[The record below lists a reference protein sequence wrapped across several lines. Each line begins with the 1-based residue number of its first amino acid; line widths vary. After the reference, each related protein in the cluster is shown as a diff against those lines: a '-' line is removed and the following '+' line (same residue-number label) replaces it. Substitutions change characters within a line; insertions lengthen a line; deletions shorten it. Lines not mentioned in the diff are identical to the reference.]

1 MSTFFQHSRSFFK
14 LPHFLRRRQGG
25 FTVIELLMVVVII
38 SALTGIFLLQQR
50 QFDSTTLLR
59 SLAYRTA
66 LAVREAQTYSASVR
80 FSGSG
85 AVQTPA
91 SAYGVYFS
99 TASPTNY
106 YLFADYNNDRTR
118 ASDGSE
124 DIKTYTLNN
133 GYSISKL
140 CAVTIEATPVEK
152 CSDSGFAVT
161 SVTALFIRP
170 NTDACMTTV
179 LNPSACVVG
188 NGGEDY
194 SKITAQVRSPA
205 GTTRSVSV
213 ISTGQIAVGSPGS

>member
-1 MSTFFQHSRSFFK
+1 M
-14 LPHFLRRRQGG
+14 RRKQGG
-25 FTVIELLMVVVII
+25 FTVIELLMVVIII
-38 SALTGIFLLQQR
+38 SVLTGVFLLQQR

-99 TASPTNY
+99 TASPTY
-106 YLFADYNNDRTR
+106 YLFADYDNNRVR

-124 DIKTYTLNN
+124 DIKSYTLNN

-140 CAVTIEATPVEK
+140 CALTIEVTPVEK
-152 CSDSGFAVT
+152 CSDTGFGVT
-161 SVTALFIRP
+161 SVTSIFIRP
-170 NTDACMTTV
+170 NTDACMTSV
-179 LNPSACVVG
+179 LNPGACVIG
-188 NGGEDY
+188 NSGEDY
-194 SKITAQVRSPA
+194 SKITIQVRSPA

-213 ISTGQIAVGSPGS
+213 ISTGQIAVGPPGS